1 MPGGD
6 AAIRKPART
15 ALALLWSLG
24 LEWDERLDSVAEFSA
39 EDLVVL
45 NAQLER
51 KINTPM
57 TSSMG
62 RLFDAAA
69 ALAGVRQKV
78 NYEGQAAIEFEALAD
93 PAEAGMYAF
102 GVESGLVGVR
112 GVVEALVKD
121 AAAGIPIQ
129 KISARFHNGLAES
142 VRETVA
148 KISVETGI
156 RSIVLSG
163 GVWQNIT
170 LIGRTLALL
179 KKDGFKVYIHRE
191 VPTNDGGLSLG
202 QAAIASTRLRG

>member
-1 MPGGD
+1 M
-6 AAIRKPART
+6 R
-15 ALALLWSLG
+15 
-24 LEWDERLDSVAEFSA
+24 V
-39 EDLVVL
+39 
-45 NAQLER
+45 QLEK

-62 RLFDAAA
+62 RLFDAVS

-93 PAEAGMYAF
+93 EAEAGKYSF
-102 GVESGLVGVR
+102 GLNQDQVQVR
-112 GVVEALVKD
+112 SAVEALVKD
-121 AAAGIPIQ
+121 VMAGVPIQ

-142 VRETVA
+142 IRETVK

-156 RSIVLSG
+156 RSVVLSG

-170 LIGRTLALL
+170 LLRRTLSLL
-179 KKDGFKVYIHRE
+179 QNDGFNVYIHRE

-202 QAAIASTRLRG
+202 QAAIAAVRMRG